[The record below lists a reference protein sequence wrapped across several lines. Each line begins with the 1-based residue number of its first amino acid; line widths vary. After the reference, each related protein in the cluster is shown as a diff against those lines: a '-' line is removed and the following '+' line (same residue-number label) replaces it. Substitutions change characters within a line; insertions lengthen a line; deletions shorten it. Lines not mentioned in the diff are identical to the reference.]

1 MEVPWKNGSLWSAPF
16 WDPAKY
22 NLHAKMAYMI
32 LQYDTMI
39 RDEWYDMI
47 QNMPWHFCWSNYNN
61 SKPTLVVT
69 CPGLGK
75 SSDVF
80 EFPAPIWSV
89 GCDRAGCALDETRM
103 NENSWS
109 WAHRVSIHH
118 GFNIFNNLS
127 FNIPLF
133 QSKFPLSSSLFLGFR
148 LQTPGWVCA
157 ITPAA

>member
-1 MEVPWKNGSLWSAPF
+1 MWGTFFTYMQTRYMMYKCKLYVDVYYVYEYYKYILSMRAQYHISCKPLWSYIDMEVPWKNGSLWSAPF

-103 NENSWS
+103 NENS
-109 WAHRVSIHH
+109 
-118 GFNIFNNLS
+118 
-127 FNIPLF
+127 
-133 QSKFPLSSSLFLGFR
+133 
-148 LQTPGWVCA
+148 
-157 ITPAA
+157 